1 MPQENKIL
9 KEIQN
14 IRNIKNRTEPQ
25 IRRLNVGFER
35 AYLFCFLSSF
45 SALTI
50 HSIFAL
56 IF

>member
-25 IRRLNVGFER
+25 K
-35 AYLFCFLSSF
+35 AAQATST
-45 SALTI
+45 SALVDVKKFITYC
-50 HSIFAL
+50 SKEAYQS
-56 IF
+56 

>member
-25 IRRLNVGFER
+25 KAAQVIFT
-35 AYLFCFLSSF
+35 
-45 SALTI
+45 SALVDVIKFIT
-50 HSIFAL
+50 SCSKEA
-56 IF
+56 